1 MHIMERLLHISK
13 KFVGT
18 LTYERIVIAVIVGLA
33 LILRFWNLEGLPRFS
48 YDEGNYCDISENTAN
63 GKFMWWS
70 HSFYGPTFWNLPLF
84 FIFVAFSFK
93 LFGSGIVQAR
103 AVSAI
108 FGTLTCYL
116 AYRFGKDI
124 LNKEKVG
131 ILAAGL
137 YAIDSYALAIDRLA
151 LLDTTQSFFIALSIF
166 FWYLNYKRNKQTY
179 TIIAGICAGLAIL
192 TKATGVFAILVLVV
206 STLIG
211 AINGKRELE
220 QSLRRFIILIG
231 TCILTVSPYLIFA
244 RLSDPNVFQ
253 TMLGMFFLRSQ
264 RGEAQGIYY
273 FALSIRSNPLI
284 FGFGFVGL
292 AYSIIMR
299 KREEVLLFLPWIL
312 TPTMILLSANKL
324 PLRYLSPLFLPLIL
338 ATSSFVINIVIIMR
352 FKIRNKRAVEKTL
365 EVFAN
370 PRILLSILIGLIVLI
385 GLYNTLN
392 GVSTIFTSEG
402 DYEPQQV
409 AEYLDLYVEEN
420 ATIVGNPAI
429 DFLSKK
435 HVFHDIQTLI
445 ENAERHGNYTLH
457 QSLVRVLDYL
467 IIDPEWK
474 YGWGISPELQ
484 ALLESRCVLERVF
497 GDTELYRVL

>member
-1 MHIMERLLHISK
+1 
-13 KFVGT
+13 
-18 LTYERIVIAVIVGLA
+18 
-33 LILRFWNLEGLPRFS
+33 
-48 YDEGNYCDISENTAN
+48 
-63 GKFMWWS
+63 
-70 HSFYGPTFWNLPLF
+70 
-84 FIFVAFSFK
+84 
-93 LFGSGIVQAR
+93 
-103 AVSAI
+103 
-108 FGTLTCYL
+108 
-116 AYRFGKDI
+116 
-124 LNKEKVG
+124 
-131 ILAAGL
+131 
-137 YAIDSYALAIDRLA
+137 
-151 LLDTTQSFFIALSIF
+151 
-166 FWYLNYKRNKQTY
+166 
-179 TIIAGICAGLAIL
+179 
-192 TKATGVFAILVLVV
+192 
-206 STLIG
+206 
-211 AINGKRELE
+211 
-220 QSLRRFIILIG
+220 
-231 TCILTVSPYLIFA
+231 
-244 RLSDPNVFQ
+244 
-253 TMLGMFFLRSQ
+253 
-264 RGEAQGIYY
+264 
-273 FALSIRSNPLI
+273 
-284 FGFGFVGL
+284 
-292 AYSIIMR
+292 
-299 KREEVLLFLPWIL
+299 
-312 TPTMILLSANKL
+312 MILLSANKL